1 MKYAGTVEC
10 EKELQTAINKTKGEV
25 VMANTVAAPVYESKL
40 PVLSGT
46 GAYVASFFLAW
57 LVLIFVLG
65 ARGAF
70 VVAGGGPPLALLI
83 GLVAPLTLFLVG
95 YSAIRPMREFVLSV
109 DLRVIAGIQAW
120 RWAGFGFLTLYTYK
134 VLPGIF
140 AWPAGLGD
148 MAIGV
153 TAPLVLAGVLRQP
166 GFAASRSFVAWNLS
180 GILDLVVAV
189 SIGALVPLFAP
200 NLYGTVTTAPMTQLP
215 LVLIPTYLVPSFLM
229 LHLTALFQA
238 RRLAR

>member
-1 MKYAGTVEC
+1 
-10 EKELQTAINKTKGEV
+10 
-25 VMANTVAAPVYESKL
+25 MANTVAARFDESKL
-40 PVLSGT
+40 PVISGT
-46 GAYVASFFLAW
+46 GAHVASFFVAW
-57 LVLIFVLG
+57 LALIFVLG

-95 YSAIRPMREFVLSV
+95 YSAIRPLREFIFSV
-109 DLRVIAGIQAW
+109 DVRLIAGIQAW

-134 VLPGIF
+134 ILPGIF

-148 MAIGV
+148 MAIGI
-153 TAPLVLAGVLRQP
+153 TAPLMLAGLLRRP
-166 GFAASRSFVAWNLS
+166 GFASSRSFVAWNLS
-180 GILDLVVAV
+180 GILDLTVAV

-200 NLYGTVTTAPMTQLP
+200 NLYGTVSTGHMTQLP
-215 LVLIPTYLVPSFLM
+215 LVLIPTYLVPTFLM